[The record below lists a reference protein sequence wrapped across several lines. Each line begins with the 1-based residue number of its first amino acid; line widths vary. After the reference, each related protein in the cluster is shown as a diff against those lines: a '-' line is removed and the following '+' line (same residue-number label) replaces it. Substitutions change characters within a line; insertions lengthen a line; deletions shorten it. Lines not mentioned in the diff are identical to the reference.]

1 MARIA
6 EIIVVE
12 GKEDTVAI
20 RRAVDADTIET
31 GGSAIDEKVLRR
43 IELARERRGVI
54 IFTDPDVPGEKI
66 RKIIEARVPGCSHA
80 FLAKADARGKDGIGV
95 EHASPEA
102 IRAALAR
109 VRASAGGRIA
119 VSAHGAI
126 AQSGAEAASA
136 ATASEAAT
144 AGVDAVG
151 ADHRASASASAG
163 AGEPE
168 IAWPDLIDAGLIV
181 HPAAASRRERM
192 GELLGIGYANGK
204 QFYKRLGMFRITRT
218 EFAEALRQLTREG
231 VGE

>member
-1 MARIA
+1 MMKIA

-12 GKEDTVAI
+12 GKEDTVAV

-31 GGSAIDEKVLRR
+31 GGSAIDEAVLRR

-54 IFTDPDVPGEKI
+54 VFTDPDVPGEKI
-66 RKIIEARVPGCSHA
+66 RKIIEARVPGCGHA

-95 EHASPEA
+95 EHARPEA
-102 IRAALAR
+102 IREALAR
-109 VRASAGGRIA
+109 VRK
-119 VSAHGAI
+119 SAHARGTVDPAADGA
-126 AQSGAEAASA
+126 AAAEEAAA
-136 ATASEAAT
+136 R
-144 AGVDAVG
+144 AGSD
-151 ADHRASASASAG
+151 
-163 AGEPE
+163 EPE

-204 QFYKRLGMFRITRT
+204 QFYKRLGMFRITRA
-218 EFAEALRQLTREG
+218 EFAEALKQLTREG